1 MTARA
6 ALLADWVGVRLVAR
20 RDAGAPARDASGASW
35 ACALLRGLALDGRHF
50 QPSGLPPTEVKLD
63 PRAQSLP
70 LWPRDARFVER
81 QIQPSAS
88 SVAHSRTCQ
97 LIPLAWMPQVSS
109 FSDVMQRS
117 GRRHRFFDAMAC
129 RCLRL
134 RAADAAT
141 ASRARQGTCNLP
153 PRSLLRGA
161 REQLA
166 GARAPGTAQASGSS
180 RRRLQLLVVARQLA
194 TRQLATHAAGRP
206 AALASSSGS
215 MAAHADGTSCTAAR
229 GAGGRCRITVA
240 RVLAARLLRCLRPRF
255 A

>member
-141 ASRARQGTCNLP
+141 ASRARQGTGNLP

-166 GARAPGTAQASGSS
+166 GARAPGTAQASGRWQLSATAPRALAPAARCGAPAS
-180 RRRLQLLVVARQLA
+180 HAPASHARRR
-194 TRQLATHAAGRP
+194 AAGR
-206 AALASSSGS
+206 AGLVVWI
-215 MAAHADGTSCTAAR
+215 DGCT
-229 GAGGRCRITVA
+229 C
-240 RVLAARLLRCLRPRF
+240 
-255 A
+255 